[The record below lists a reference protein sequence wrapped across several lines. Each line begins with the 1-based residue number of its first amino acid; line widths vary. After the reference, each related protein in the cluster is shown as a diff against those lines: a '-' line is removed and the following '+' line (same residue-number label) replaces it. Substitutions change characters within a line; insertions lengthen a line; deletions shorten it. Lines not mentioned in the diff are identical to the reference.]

1 MPNDIM
7 RREAERL
14 RKLADTCEQEADYST
29 TRKLLKLVIEID
41 EGDIGLPH
49 STMAADLFNLGATCI
64 KLNYLQEG
72 KRYLR
77 SALELRLSFLDS
89 TDPLVLD
96 TANLLLSIDDT
107 VSDQSASQS
116 VPIVHEVIQ
125 NRNYGTVDRS

>member
-29 TRKLLKLVIEID
+29 ARKLLKLVIEID

-49 STMAADLFNLGATCI
+49 STMATDLFKLGSACI
-64 KLNYLQEG
+64 KLNYLVEG

-96 TANLLLSIDDT
+96 TANLLLSIDDS
-107 VSDQSASQS
+107 VSEQSASQS
-116 VPIVHEVIQ
+116 LPVIQ
-125 NRNYGTVDRS
+125 ESLRNRNYGSFDRS